1 MIILE
6 KNIRIIKKYLSLLY
20 YFNLIIKYKINKKTW
35 HVMKEDLRKVTSN
48 HQNFSKIISVNRISV
63 TQSNSITENINKYFT
78 EIVPNLIKSI
88 KKSGKNFAQYSR
100 KYGSGLLKHSV
111 NYP

>member
-48 HQNFSKIISVNRISV
+48 HQNFSKIISVNRISD
-63 TQSNSITENINKYFT
+63 TQSNSITENIN
-78 EIVPNLIKSI
+78 I
-88 KKSGKNFAQYSR
+88 
-100 KYGSGLLKHSV
+100 LLK
-111 NYP
+111 

>member
-1 MIILE
+1 
-6 KNIRIIKKYLSLLY
+6 
-20 YFNLIIKYKINKKTW
+20 
-35 HVMKEDLRKVTSN
+35 MKEDLRKVTSN

-88 KKSGKNFAQYSR
+88 KKSGKNFAQYF
-100 KYGSGLLKHSV
+100 
-111 NYP
+111 